1 VLTKNQL
8 TTIILIAALVW
19 GGLLVTQGVAVSAS
33 WFKPLTAVIGAM
45 MAILAAFNL
54 WLWRLPI
61 FRGWLV
67 KRPVIAGTWK
77 AHVRPTWIDPS
88 TDAAKD
94 PFIAYMVV
102 RQTYASLSMRLLTAE
117 SSSVALAADF
127 DISADGLF
135 TVSGV
140 YRNEP
145 RMAVRDQS
153 AMHHGALLLQVVG
166 TPPSTLRG
174 HYWTDRRS
182 TGDLELTDRR
192 DRVFDDFASAS
203 AIKQG

>member
-1 VLTKNQL
+1 MLTKNQL